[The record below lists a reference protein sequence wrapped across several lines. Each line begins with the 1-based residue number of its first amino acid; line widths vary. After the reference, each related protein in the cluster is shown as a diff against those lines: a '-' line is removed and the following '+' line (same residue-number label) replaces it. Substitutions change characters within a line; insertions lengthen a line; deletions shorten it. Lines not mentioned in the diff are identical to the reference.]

1 MPRLRLAFC
10 LVALAMPAAAGAQV
24 PPTDQPTQS
33 ARDAA
38 RAMAEKG
45 YELYEAG
52 KYAEAMVH
60 FRLAEERFHASP
72 HLLFIARSYVKLGKL
87 VRGRDAYAQVIA
99 EKLANYAPDAFR
111 QAQAD
116 ARRELGELQP
126 RIPTIR
132 LVVIG
137 AEPESVRVTIDGA
150 EVPSSSRQESLA
162 VDPGAHTIVATRAG
176 AQPIT
181 RSVML
186 VEGAAESVELGF
198 AATAAPPAPAPPPED
213 PQPKASLVP
222 AIIAFSVGGVAL
234 AVGTVTGSMS
244 LSKVSDIEDSCP
256 DAPSGDTELCDPKYR
271 SEADEARTLGTV
283 STVGF
288 VLGGVGV
295 AAGVVLLFTAGVNRA
310 PAAPSAARGARS
322 TPTVRP
328 MLGLGS
334 AGLAGSF

>member
-1 MPRLRLAFC
+1 MPRMRLAFC
-10 LVALAMPAAAGAQV
+10 LVALAMPAAAGAQA
-24 PPTDQPTQS
+24 PLPDQPTQS

-52 KYAEAMVH
+52 QYEEAMVH
-60 FRLAEERFHASP
+60 FRRAEERFHASP

-87 VRGRDAYAQVIA
+87 VQGRDAYAEVIA

-116 ARRELGELQP
+116 ARRELGELRS

-132 LVVIG
+132 LVVVG

-150 EVPSSSRQESLA
+150 EVPNSRRQEPLA

-176 AQPIT
+176 APPIT
-181 RSVML
+181 RSL
-186 VEGAAESVELGF
+186 TLIEGAAESVELGF
-198 AATAAPPAPAPPPED
+198 ATAPPSAAAPPPED
-213 PQPKASLVP
+213 PRPQASLVP

-234 AVGTVTGSMS
+234 AVGAVTGSMS

-256 DAPSGDTELCDPKYR
+256 DAPSGDTKICDPKYR

-295 AAGVVLLFTAGVNRA
+295 AAGVVLLFITGDSRD
-310 PAAPSAARGARS
+310 PAAPSAARGARAA
-322 TPTVRP
+322 PTVRP
-328 MLGLGS
+328 LLGLGS